1 MAFVDRAYE
10 TDFGVV
16 ATIRQSTEEA
26 AASGGAGGTVDAP
39 FHVLS
44 SGSRRRFGVHARG
57 VRLTRLVGTAPN
69 QFTKGSF
76 LAFPTPA
83 AWTAATV
90 GSSITVGANQW
101 TVSSKVA
108 EATV

>member
-10 TDFGVV
+10 TDVGVV
-16 ATIRQSTEEA
+16 AIIRQSTDEA
-26 AASGGAGGTVDAP
+26 SASGGAGGTIDAP

-44 SGSRRRFGVHARG
+44 SGSRRRFGIHARG
-57 VRLTRLVGTAPN
+57 VRLTRTVGTSPN

-76 LAFPTPA
+76 LSFPTPA
-83 AWTAATV
+83 AWNAAAV
-90 GSSITVGANQW
+90 GSTITVGANQW
-101 TVSSKVA
+101 TISSKVA